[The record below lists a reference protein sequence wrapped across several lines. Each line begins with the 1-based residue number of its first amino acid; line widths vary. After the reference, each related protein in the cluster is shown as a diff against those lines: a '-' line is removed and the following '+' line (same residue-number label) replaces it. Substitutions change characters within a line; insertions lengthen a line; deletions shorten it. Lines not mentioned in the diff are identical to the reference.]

1 MPGPLFSKSRV
12 TTPALGGEL
21 ESGGHVC
28 CLGFRLPRSPCLRI
42 IIAQSLLKRA
52 SDGLTNSTARAL
64 IIVGVV
70 CGIVA
75 AVILIGILF
84 CLIIRQRR
92 KQDVTSSRIHNGYTQ
107 ARTTSADT
115 YGSTRKETSNRTQN
129 TYKYDPESAIGLPSV
144 TKRQEKRATT
154 DRERLRLDTALHV
167 PKQSSLMKSATS
179 PPPFVRYFP
188 GQRDSMFGQ
197 PIRPRAELRVGDTPV
212 ENPGRYVPPAPPSW
226 ASIWPTE
233 SGWTGP
239 GGVPSIRD
247 EDFGEGL
254 DESFSSEDRKETAR
268 PSMDEDRESQYAL
281 DNRPTEHTFGPFKL
295 SPSLFGTTKH
305 KHPEVDLVFD
315 QPTATV
321 TSLPL
326 RPLCQSPQLDDD
338 DEREPVE
345 LTRLMDDTDRFE
357 RSATGNFTLA
367 FGTHDPL
374 ARPSTSTT
382 SAGKSTRSGSG
393 QTRGHSRTPSSVP
406 VTRSNTRVT
415 RSSTMRTAQTDEAV
429 SPVSTISGQI
439 FSVLTGRLATPL
451 LRSIDSLRRA
461 GASVEEREQLALGD
475 ESRSGS
481 ASPASNSTPV
491 RRLPALPDSHQ
502 IPPVPPIPRHHL
514 TAPAEIR
521 PLPVPVS
528 SNPPPVPDARTIPR
542 TVSLGPGQVP
552 PISLPD
558 PPVIGLS
565 RSASETCTTAVRPL
579 PVPPAFNP

>member
-1 MPGPLFSKSRV
+1 MPGSLFSESRA
-12 TTPALGGEL
+12 TTPAWRGEL
-21 ESGGHVC
+21 ENGNHS
-28 CLGFRLPRSPCLRI
+28 LP
-42 IIAQSLLKRA
+42 KRA
-52 SDGLTNSTARAL
+52 SDGLTNSTARTL

-75 AVILIGILF
+75 AVILIGIF
-84 CLIIRQRR
+84 VYLIIRQRR
-92 KQDVTSSRIHNGYTQ
+92 KHDLTSSRVRNAYAQ

-115 YGSTRKETSNRTQN
+115 YGSTHKETSHRTQKA
-129 TYKYDPESAIGLPSV
+129 YKYDPESAIGLPSV
-144 TKRQEKRATT
+144 TKRQEKRTT
-154 DRERLRLDTALHV
+154 AERERLRLDTALHV
-167 PKQSSLMKSATS
+167 PKQSSLMQSATS

-188 GQRDSMFGQ
+188 GQRDLILGQ
-197 PIRPRAELRVGDTPV
+197 PIRPHAELRVGDTPV
-212 ENPGRYVPPAPPSW
+212 ENPGQYVPPAPPSW

-239 GGVPSIRD
+239 AGVPSIRD
-247 EDFGEGL
+247 EDFGEGS
-254 DESFSSEDRKETAR
+254 DESFSSEGGKEKTSR
-268 PSMDEDRESQYAL
+268 SMDQDRESQYAL
-281 DNRPTEHTFGPFKL
+281 DSRPTEHTFGL

-305 KHPEVDLVFD
+305 KHPAVDLIFD
-315 QPTATV
+315 QPTATI

-338 DEREPVE
+338 DDDEREAVE
-345 LTRLMDDTDRFE
+345 LTRLMDDTDQFE
-357 RSATGNFTLA
+357 RSATGHFTLA

-374 ARPSTSTT
+374 ARSGTGAT
-382 SAGKSTRSGSG
+382 SARKSTHSGSA
-393 QTRGHSRTPSSVP
+393 QTTGHSRPPSSVP

-415 RSSTMRTAQTDEAV
+415 RSSTMRTAQTDEAT

-451 LRSIDSLRRA
+451 LRSMGSLRRV
-461 GASVEEREQLALGD
+461 GASVEEREQLVLGD

-491 RRLPALPDSHQ
+491 RRLPALPDSHH

-528 SNPPPVPDARTIPR
+528 SSPPLVPDARTIPR

-558 PPVIGLS
+558 PPIIRLA

>member
-1 MPGPLFSKSRV
+1 MPGPLFSESRV
-12 TTPALGGEL
+12 TTLAWRGGL
-21 ESGGHVC
+21 ESRNH
-28 CLGFRLPRSPCLRI
+28 
-42 IIAQSLLKRA
+42 SLFKRA
-52 SDGLTNSTARAL
+52 SDGLTNSTARTL
-64 IIVGVV
+64 IIVGLV

-75 AVILIGILF
+75 AIILIGIF
-84 CLIIRQRR
+84 VYLIIRQRR
-92 KQDVTSSRIHNGYTQ
+92 KHHLTSSCIRNAYAQ
-107 ARTTSADT
+107 ARTASADT
-115 YGSTRKETSNRTQN
+115 YGSTYKETSNRTKN
-129 TYKYDPESAIGLPSV
+129 AYRYDPESAIGLPSV
-144 TKRQEKRATT
+144 TKRQEKRTT
-154 DRERLRLDTALHV
+154 ADRERLRLDTALHV
-167 PKQSSLMKSATS
+167 PKQSSLMQSATS

-188 GQRDSMFGQ
+188 GQRDSILGQ
-197 PIRPRAELRVGDTPV
+197 PIQPHAELRVGDTPV
-212 ENPGRYVPPAPPSW
+212 ENPGRYISPAPPSW

-239 GGVPSIRD
+239 AGVPSIRD
-247 EDFGEGL
+247 EDFGEGS
-254 DESFSSEDRKETAR
+254 DESFSSEEGKEKTSR
-268 PSMDEDRESQYAL
+268 SMDEDRESQYAH
-281 DNRPTEHTFGPFKL
+281 DTRPTEHTFGPFKL

-305 KHPEVDLVFD
+305 KHPAVDLIFD

-326 RPLCQSPQLDDD
+326 RPLCQSPQLDDGDD
-338 DEREPVE
+338 DEREAVE

-367 FGTHDPL
+367 FRTHDPL
-374 ARPSTSTT
+374 TPSGASTT
-382 SAGKSTRSGSG
+382 STGKSTHSGSA

-415 RSSTMRTAQTDEAV
+415 RSSTMRTAQTDEAT

-439 FSVLTGRLATPL
+439 VSVLTSRLATPL
-451 LRSIDSLRRA
+451 LRSVGSLRRV

-491 RRLPALPDSHQ
+491 RRLPALPDSHH

-521 PLPVPVS
+521 PLPIPVS
-528 SNPPPVPDARTIPR
+528 PSPPLVPDARTIPR
-542 TVSLGPGQVP
+542 TVSLGAGQVP

-558 PPVIGLS
+558 PPVIGLA